1 MSIPLLPHSNFLIQ
15 SLQGPMLPFFPRKS
29 IYANPK
35 RNGIQKNKNHHH
47 TKQERTTHIIH
58 KTQANT
64 HKKKLPFSHSN
75 HLIPTKKLLKSLH
88 PRPLSRSPQNHF
100 PKTQVHLP
108 SNALAFSFKRQR
120 VLPETLRG
128 FRPNPSAFW
137 LQIRLFKPIFPH
149 FLLQIHPNTRFQ
161 TGSTPSTSLLR
172 EGDTWPYTK
181 NAKFHSSRRKQNF
194 AFQILYSAKSRR

>member
-29 IYANPK
+29 IYTNPK
-35 RNGIQKNKNHHH
+35 RNEIQENSNHYHTNK
-47 TKQERTTHIIH
+47 KEPTHILH
-58 KTQANT
+58 KTRANT
-64 HKKKLPFSHSN
+64 YKKELPFSHSN
-75 HLIPTKKLLKSLH
+75 PPIPQKNLLKSLH

-120 VLPETLRG
+120 VFPETLRA

-149 FLLQIHPNTRFQ
+149 FLVQIHPNTRFQ
-161 TGSTPSTSLLR
+161 TGSPPSTSLLR
-172 EGDTWPYTK
+172 GEIHGHTQK
-181 NAKFHSSRRKQNF
+181 NAKFHSSERKQNF
-194 AFQILYSAKSRR
+194 AF

>member
-15 SLQGPMLPFFPRKS
+15 SLHAPCFPFFQGKASIQIQKETKFKKITTAITQIRKNPRTSSTKHKQTRT
-29 IYANPK
+29 K
-35 RNGIQKNKNHHH
+35 RNSHFHTPITSSNQKTPQK
-47 TKQERTTHIIH
+47 
-58 KTQANT
+58 
-64 HKKKLPFSHSN
+64 SS
-75 HLIPTKKLLKSLH
+75 PT
-88 PRPLSRSPQNHF
+88 PPSRSPKNHF

-120 VLPETLRG
+120 VFPETLRG

-137 LQIRLFKPIFPH
+137 RQIQLFRPISPH

-172 EGDTWPYTK
+172 GDNPRPYTK

-194 AFQILYSAKSRR
+194 AFQILYSAKSKR

>member
-35 RNGIQKNKNHHH
+35 RNGIQENNKHHH
-47 TKQERTTHIIH
+47 TNKKEPTHILH
-58 KTQANT
+58 KTRANT
-64 HKKKLPFSHSN
+64 HKKELSFSHSN
-75 HLIPTKKLLKSLH
+75 PPIPQKNLLKSLH
-88 PRPLSRSPQNHF
+88 PRPLSRSPQNHLS
-100 PKTQVHLP
+100 KTQVHLP
-108 SNALAFSFKRQR
+108 SNALAFSLKRQR
-120 VLPETLRG
+120 VFPETLRG

-137 LQIRLFKPIFPH
+137 FQIRLFRPISPH

-181 NAKFHSSRRKQNF
+181 NAKFRPSKRKQNF

>member
-1 MSIPLLPHSNFLIQ
+1 
-15 SLQGPMLPFFPRKS
+15 MLFFFPRKS
-29 IYANPK
+29 LHINSK
-35 RNGIQKNKNHHH
+35 RKEIQENSNHYHTNK
-47 TKQERTTHIIH
+47 KEPTHIIH

-88 PRPLSRSPQNHF
+88 PRPLSRSPQNHLS
-100 PKTQVHLP
+100 KTQVHLP

-120 VLPETLRG
+120 VFPETLRG

-181 NAKFHSSRRKQNF
+181 NAKFHSSKRKQNF
-194 AFQILYSAKSRR
+194 TFQILYSAKSRR